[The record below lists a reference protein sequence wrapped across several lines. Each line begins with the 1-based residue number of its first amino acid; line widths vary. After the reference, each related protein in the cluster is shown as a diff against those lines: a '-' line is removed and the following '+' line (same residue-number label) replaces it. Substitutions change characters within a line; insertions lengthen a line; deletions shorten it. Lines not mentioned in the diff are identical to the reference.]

1 MTTPSPS
8 TAFSSPAQA
17 SEEAAQKII
26 REALQAHAVVLFM
39 KGDPLQPRCGFS
51 KMVVDILQHLGARF
65 ESVNVLESPDMRQA
79 IKVFSNW
86 PTIPQL
92 YVRGEFIGG
101 CDIVREMFETGELAS
116 LLKAPA
122 VAASDA

>member
-8 TAFSSPAQA
+8 AASSPLSQA
-17 SEEAAQKII
+17 SEEGAQQTI
-26 REALQAHAVVLFM
+26 REALRTHAVVLFM

-51 KMVVDILQHLGARF
+51 KMVVDILQHLRVTF
-65 ESVNVLESPDMRQA
+65 ESVDVLASPDMRQA

-116 LLKAPA
+116 LLKSSGA
-122 VAASDA
+122 VSNA